1 MHTHATPD
9 PGTSSRAPCSSP
21 RNQPGNSKHMSL
33 PDRLEA
39 GSPYPLG
46 ATCVGEGVNFA
57 VFSANAEKIEL
68 CVFDSQGK
76 RELQRYPLTEWTDE
90 VWHGF
95 LPDAGPGLVYGYR
108 AYGPYEP
115 EQGHRFNPNKLLLDP
130 YARKLVGQIK
140 WNDALHGYKVK
151 DRREDLSFDKRDSAM
166 AMPKAMVV
174 DDHFDWSG
182 DRRPN
187 TPWSETVVYEAH
199 VKGLTKLF
207 ELVPPQERGTYKAL
221 GHPKVIDHLKRLGV
235 TALELMPIHAFTQDR
250 FLTEKGLANYWG
262 YNTLAFFAPE
272 QRYFATDSQDELRR
286 AVRKLHAAGIEV
298 ILDVVYNH
306 TCEGSEKGPTL
317 SWRGLDNATYY
328 RSVDGDARYAIN
340 DTGTGNTLNTDK
352 ARVIQMIADSL
363 RYWAT
368 SYGIDGFRFDLGLTL
383 GRTAEGFDP
392 GHAFFDVLRQD
403 PVLGR
408 LKLSTEPWDIGPGGY
423 QLGNFPPGFAEWNDK
438 YRDTVRKFWRGD
450 PSQRGDLAARLSGS
464 GDLFD
469 RRARRPWASVNL
481 LAAHD
486 GFTLYDT
493 VAYEQRHNEAN
504 KEDNRDGHSE
514 NYSRNWGAEGETD
527 DEGIKATRATV
538 QRSMLTTLFASLGTP
553 MLVAGD
559 EFGRTQGGNN
569 NAYCQDNEISWLD
582 WTQAKT
588 PEGEAL
594 IDFTAR
600 LAALRRDYPMLRA
613 GNFLYGD
620 DTPAE
625 GLKDIEWWDER
636 GVQLSPEDWEN
647 TNGRALTMRRAAL
660 CEDGRIQ
667 VVSLLLNASEGPLT
681 FTMPPPS
688 EVERMVLI
696 DSAKPEQQPMPIT
709 DSYDLAPQGAALL
722 SWTMDPA

>member
-1 MHTHATPD
+1 
-9 PGTSSRAPCSSP
+9 
-21 RNQPGNSKHMSL
+21 MSL

-68 CVFDSQGK
+68 CVFDGQGK
-76 RELQRYPLTEWTDE
+76 RELKRYPLTEWTDE

-95 LPDAGPGLVYGYR
+95 LPDVGPGLVYGYR

-140 WNDALHGYKVK
+140 WSDALHGYKVK
-151 DRREDLSFDKRDSAM
+151 DRREDLSFDKRDSAP

-187 TPWSETVVYEAH
+187 TAWSDTVVYEAH

-221 GHPKVIDHLKRLGV
+221 GHPKVIDHLRRLGV

-250 FLTEKGLANYWG
+250 FLTEKGLSNYWG

-328 RSVDGDARYAIN
+328 RLVQDQPRYAIN

-368 SYGIDGFRFDLGLTL
+368 SFGVDGFRFDLGLTL

-486 GFTLYDT
+486 GFTLADT
-493 VAYEQRHNEAN
+493 VAYEERHNEAN

-514 NYSRNWGAEGETD
+514 NYSRNWGAEGPTD
-527 DEGIKATRATV
+527 DEGINATRATV

-559 EFGRTQGGNN
+559 EFGRSQGGNN
-569 NAYCQDNEISWLD
+569 NAYCQDDAISWLD
-582 WTQAKT
+582 WSKMDT
-588 PEGEAL
+588 PEGQSLFA
-594 IDFTAR
+594 FTAK
-600 LAALRRDYPMLRA
+600 LAELRRRFPVLRSKS
-613 GNFLYGD
+613 FLYGD
-620 DTPAE
+620 TVAE
-625 GLKDIEWWDER
+625 ASDVGVNDIEWWDER
-636 GVQLSPEDWEN
+636 GEQLSAEDWNNPE
-647 TNGRALTMRRAAL
+647 GRALLMRRASTL
-660 CEDGRIQ
+660 EDGQ
-667 VVSLLLNASEGPLT
+667 VEAVSVLLNGSDDALT
-681 FTMPPPS
+681 FHLPPPHAT
-688 EVERMVLI
+688 RTVLI
-696 DSAKPEQQPMPIT
+696 DSTRPDQGEVEFDDAYE
-709 DSYDLAPQGAALL
+709 LGAHGAALVV
-722 SWTMDPA
+722 WRVAAE

>member
-1 MHTHATPD
+1 L
-9 PGTSSRAPCSSP
+9 S
-21 RNQPGNSKHMSL
+21 SL
-33 PDRLEA
+33 PDRLDA

-68 CVFDSQGK
+68 CIFDAAGK
-76 RELQRYPLTEWTDE
+76 RELKRLELPECTDE
-90 VWHGF
+90 VWHGY

-108 AYGPYEP
+108 AHGPYAP

-140 WNDALHGYKVK
+140 WNDALHGYKVRDK
-151 DRREDLSFDKRDSAM
+151 REDLSFDKRDSAP

-182 DRRPN
+182 DRKPN

-221 GHPKVIDHLKRLGV
+221 GHPKVIEHLKKLGV
-235 TALELMPIHAFTQDR
+235 TALELLPIQAFTQDR
-250 FLTEKGLANYWG
+250 FLQEKGLRNYWG

-272 QRYFATDSQDELRR
+272 PSYFATDSQDELRR
-286 AVRKLHAAGIEV
+286 AVRRLHAAGIEV

-328 RSVDGDARYAIN
+328 RAVKDDPRYSIN
-340 DTGTGNTLNTDK
+340 DTGTGNTINTDK
-352 ARVIQMIADSL
+352 ARVIQMITDSL

-383 GRTAEGFDP
+383 GRTENGFDP

-403 PVLGR
+403 PILGR

-450 PSQRGDLAARLSGS
+450 PGQRGDLAARLSGS

-469 RRARRPWASVNL
+469 RRARRPWATVNL

-486 GFTLYDT
+486 GFTLADT
-493 VAYEQRHNEAN
+493 VAYEERHNEAN

-514 NYSRNWGAEGETD
+514 NYSRNWGVEGETD
-527 DEGIKATRATV
+527 DEGILKTRGDA

-559 EFGRTQGGNN
+559 EFGRSQGGNN
-569 NAYCQDNEISWLD
+569 NAYCHDDEISWLD
-582 WTQAKT
+582 WSKKES
-588 PEGEAL
+588 PEGKAL
-594 IDFTAR
+594 YDFTCR
-600 LAALRRDYPMLRA
+600 LTELRRRFPVLRA
-613 GNFLYGD
+613 KSFLYDGD
-620 DTPAE
+620 SPGQGIGA
-625 GLKDIEWWDER
+625 IEWWDER
-636 GVQLSPEDWEN
+636 GNALSPEDWDN
-647 TNGRALTMRRAAL
+647 PDGRALLMRRAIRLDSGEIEA
-660 CEDGRIQ
+660 
-667 VVSLLLNASEGPLT
+667 VSLLLNGSDDAIT
-681 FTMPPPS
+681 FHVPPPHAT
-688 EVERMVLI
+688 RTVLI
-696 DSAKPEQQPMPIT
+696 DSTKPDQGEIEF
-709 DSYDLAPQGAALL
+709 DDEYELGAHGAALIC
-722 SWTMDPA
+722 WKVPAE

>member
-1 MHTHATPD
+1 
-9 PGTSSRAPCSSP
+9 
-21 RNQPGNSKHMSL
+21 MSL

-57 VFSANAEKIEL
+57 VFSANAERIEL

-90 VWHGF
+90 VWHGY

-151 DRREDLSFDKRDSAM
+151 DRREDLSFDKRDSAA

-199 VKGLTKLF
+199 VKGLTKLN

-250 FLTEKGLANYWG
+250 FLQEKGLANYWG

-438 YRDTVRKFWRGD
+438 YRDT
-450 PSQRGDLAARLSGS
+450 
-464 GDLFD
+464 
-469 RRARRPWASVNL
+469 
-481 LAAHD
+481 
-486 GFTLYDT
+486 
-493 VAYEQRHNEAN
+493 
-504 KEDNRDGHSE
+504 
-514 NYSRNWGAEGETD
+514 
-527 DEGIKATRATV
+527 
-538 QRSMLTTLFASLGTP
+538 
-553 MLVAGD
+553 
-559 EFGRTQGGNN
+559 
-569 NAYCQDNEISWLD
+569 
-582 WTQAKT
+582 
-588 PEGEAL
+588 
-594 IDFTAR
+594 
-600 LAALRRDYPMLRA
+600 
-613 GNFLYGD
+613 
-620 DTPAE
+620 
-625 GLKDIEWWDER
+625 
-636 GVQLSPEDWEN
+636 
-647 TNGRALTMRRAAL
+647 
-660 CEDGRIQ
+660 
-667 VVSLLLNASEGPLT
+667 
-681 FTMPPPS
+681 
-688 EVERMVLI
+688 
-696 DSAKPEQQPMPIT
+696 
-709 DSYDLAPQGAALL
+709 
-722 SWTMDPA
+722 